1 MRLPIILML
10 AVIVFTPANIG
21 EVARDA
27 FGQAQ
32 AIVADYLG
40 TDRTTEVAAVPGEDE
55 PLLVAV
61 RHDTTKNTI
70 ANIR

>member
-27 FGQAQ
+27 FGQAR

-40 TDRTTEVAAVPGEDE
+40 SDGTTEIAALPAEDAPLRVASHDDTASTT
-55 PLLVAV
+55 VAS
-61 RHDTTKNTI
+61 
-70 ANIR
+70 IR

>member
-1 MRLPIILML
+1 MRLPNMLML

-27 FGQAQ
+27 FGQAR

-40 TDRTTEVAAVPGEDE
+40 TDAKTEVAERPTDDPTV
-55 PLLVAV
+55 LVAA
-61 RHDTTKNTI
+61 RNDTAQNI
-70 ANIR
+70 ISNIR

>member
-10 AVIVFTPANIG
+10 AVIVFTPADIG

-40 TDRTTEVAAVPGEDE
+40 SNATIAVADLPADDE
-55 PLLVAV
+55 TLLVAS
-61 RHDTTKNTI
+61 HADTANNTI
-70 ANIR
+70 GNIR

>member
-32 AIVADYLG
+32 AIAADYLG
-40 TDRTTEVAAVPGEDE
+40 AAPVTEVAEVPADDST
-55 PLLVAV
+55 LLVAV
-61 RHDTTKNTI
+61 RHDTAKN
-70 ANIR
+70 AVGNLR

>member
-32 AIVADYLG
+32 AIVTDYLG
-40 TDRTTEVAAVPGEDE
+40 SPTTDVAELPTDDAT
-55 PLLVAV
+55 LLVAS
-61 RHDTTKNTI
+61 RHDTAKNTI
-70 ANIR
+70 GNIR

>member
-40 TDRTTEVAAVPGEDE
+40 TERTTEVARLPTDD
-55 PLLVAV
+55 PTLIVAS
-61 RHDTTKNTI
+61 RHDTAKNAI
-70 ANIR
+70 GNIR

>member
-40 TDRTTEVAAVPGEDE
+40 TERTTEVAQLPTDDAT
-55 PLLVAV
+55 LIVAS
-61 RHDTTKNTI
+61 RHDTAKNAI
-70 ANIR
+70 GNIR

>member
-32 AIVADYLG
+32 AIVTDYLG
-40 TDRTTEVAAVPGEDE
+40 APTTEVAELPSEDA
-55 PLLVAV
+55 PVLVAGHHV
-61 RHDTTKNTI
+61 TAKNTI
-70 ANIR
+70 GNIR

>member
-10 AVIVFTPANIG
+10 AVVLFTPANIG

-32 AIVADYLG
+32 AIIADYLG
-40 TDRTTEVAAVPGEDE
+40 TPITEVAVLATDEDDT
-55 PLLVAV
+55 LLVAA
-61 RHDTTKNTI
+61 RHDTAKNTI
-70 ANIR
+70 GNLR

>member
-27 FGQAQ
+27 FGQAR

-40 TDRTTEVAAVPGEDE
+40 TDAKTEVAELPTDDPTV
-55 PLLVAV
+55 LVAA
-61 RHDTTKNTI
+61 RNDTAENI
-70 ANIR
+70 IGNIR

>member
-10 AVIVFTPANIG
+10 AVIAFTPANIG

-27 FGQAQ
+27 FDQAQ

-40 TDRTTEVAAVPGEDE
+40 KDRVTEVAQLPGEDAT
-55 PLLVAV
+55 LMVAS
-61 RHDTTKNTI
+61 RHDTAKNAI
-70 ANIR
+70 GNIR

>member
-27 FGQAQ
+27 FGQAR
-32 AIVADYLG
+32 AIVIDYLG
-40 TDRTTEVAAVPGEDE
+40 TDRTTEVAELPTDDAT
-55 PLLVAV
+55 LLVAS
-61 RHDTTKNTI
+61 HDDPSKSTI
-70 ANIR
+70 GNIR